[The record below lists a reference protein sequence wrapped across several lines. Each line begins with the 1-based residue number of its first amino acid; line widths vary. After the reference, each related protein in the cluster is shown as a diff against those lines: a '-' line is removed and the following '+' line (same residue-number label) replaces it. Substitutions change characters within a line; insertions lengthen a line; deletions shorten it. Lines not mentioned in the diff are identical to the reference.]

1 MHRVLLNKLDDL
13 ATDLRGGEVG
23 VDEEED
29 GFRGGRKGSLGL
41 GLGLGGRKGGGE
53 KGDDGGGGGGG
64 SGGGGGILGGIG
76 DLASGLG
83 LSGSAT
89 GAGGLL
95 EPTSDLRALVRV
107 LVTGEKG
114 RDREREKDRDGV
126 REGGEGR
133 GTAGSMK
140 GLWSGRVGVVVR
152 MREKHTRTPK
162 GDFDKE
168 KDKDKAAGV
177 WSDGETD
184 KTTEDENDSF
194 GGIPWSGRMQ
204 KKIESWTK

>member
-1 MHRVLLNKLDDL
+1 MHRVLLNKLDDF
-13 ATDLRGGEVG
+13 ATDLRGGEV
-23 VDEEED
+23 VLSDEDD
-29 GFRGGRKGSLGL
+29 GIGRGGRKNNL

-53 KGDDGGGGGGG
+53 KGDDGGGGGL
-64 SGGGGGILGGIG
+64 LGGIG

-95 EPTSDLRALVRV
+95 EPTSDLGGLVRV
-107 LVTGEKG
+107 LVAGEKG
-114 RDREREKDRDGV
+114 RDRERRERDKDSVKDG
-126 REGGEGR
+126 GGEGR
-133 GTAGSMK
+133 QGTAGSMK
-140 GLWSGRVGVVVR
+140 GLWSGRVGVVVK
-152 MREKHTRTPK
+152 MREREREKYARK

-168 KDKDKAAGV
+168 KAGGGV
-177 WSDGETD
+177 WSDGDTD

-194 GGIPWSGRMQ
+194 GGIHWSGRMQ